1 MYYVLVIS
9 ILGAT
14 LPGIMIRCAYVH
26 FVAKLGGV
34 LHVLLLWC
42 IDSRTVDLFKYM
54 GRDASHSTYMHGMYV
69 AYVRTY
75 VPTNGPKLFNTVI
88 DN

>member
-14 LPGIMIRCAYVH
+14 LPGIMIGCAYVH

-34 LHVLLLWC
+34 LHMLLLWC

-54 GRDASHSTYMHGMYV
+54 GRDASHMH
-69 AYVRTY
+69 A
-75 VPTNGPKLFNTVI
+75 
-88 DN
+88 

>member
-1 MYYVLVIS
+1 MYIYVYMYYVLVIS

-34 LHVLLLWC
+34 LHMLLLWC

-54 GRDASHSTYMHGMYV
+54 GRDASHMHAWNV
-69 AYVRTY
+69 CRIRTYVRT
-75 VPTNGPKLFNTVI
+75 N
-88 DN
+88 